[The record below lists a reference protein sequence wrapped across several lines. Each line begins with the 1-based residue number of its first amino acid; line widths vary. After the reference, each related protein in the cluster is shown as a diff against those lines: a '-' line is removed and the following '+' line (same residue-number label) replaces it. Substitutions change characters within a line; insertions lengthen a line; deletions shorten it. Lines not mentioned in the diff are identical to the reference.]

1 MESRHL
7 QAPVATLQQRGAA
20 ASPGRKQKAAA
31 GGDEKNRRALG
42 DIGNRVNFRDVDGQ
56 ASKRHFSSR
65 IVLREQIHFNPIAS
79 DSSFQSSFFFLPDSR
94 KVQPQI
100 SLPVARFAAQV
111 LENAQPAEPD
121 KAYIFPFKP
130 AFVAVNVRGKEGAK
144 AAKQK
149 AAVKPKTEE
158 VIEISSGDERAK
170 AAEQKISVNLK
181 TEEVI
186 EVSSGNGDRRTSR
199 RKVHTLTS
207 VLTARSKVACEVV
220 HKPNNLAHNIDE
232 LDADDELAVVDYV
245 EDIYSFYRFAERY
258 SRPRDYMGS
267 QVEINAKMRSILADW
282 LIEVHRNG
290 NCSEEELQLVGLSS
304 MLVACKY
311 EEIWAPKVNDFIY
324 ISDRAY
330 GRKQILATEK
340 AILNKLEWNLTVP
353 TPYVFLVR
361 FLKAA
366 MSDKEVNGE
375 HGIFLR
381 GVGFDAL
388 FDGRQASPVHARCL
402 GSLRRTVDAGEEARW
417 TETLE
422 RHTGYDE
429 LQLGDCAQHLLS
441 FHASAA
447 ESKLRAVCNK
457 YSSSRRGAVALR
469 SPPTK
474 LL

>member
-42 DIGNRVNFRDVDGQ
+42 DIGNR
-56 ASKRHFSSR
+56 
-65 IVLREQIHFNPIAS
+65 
-79 DSSFQSSFFFLPDSR
+79 
-94 KVQPQI
+94 
-100 SLPVARFAAQV
+100 
-111 LENAQPAEPD
+111 
-121 KAYIFPFKP
+121 KP

-282 LIEVHRNG
+282 LIEVHRKFELMPETLYLTFYIIDAYL
-290 NCSEEELQLVGLSS
+290 SVETVPRRELQLVGLSS

-311 EEIWAPKVNDFIY
+311 EEIWAPKVSSSTVVSYRSVRFYCESSKWETYACMQVNDFIY

-353 TPYVFLVR
+353 
-361 FLKAA
+361 
-366 MSDKEVNGE
+366 
-375 HGIFLR
+375 
-381 GVGFDAL
+381 
-388 FDGRQASPVHARCL
+388 
-402 GSLRRTVDAGEEARW
+402 
-417 TETLE
+417 
-422 RHTGYDE
+422 
-429 LQLGDCAQHLLS
+429 
-441 FHASAA
+441 
-447 ESKLRAVCNK
+447 
-457 YSSSRRGAVALR
+457 
-469 SPPTK
+469 
-474 LL
+474 

>member
-42 DIGNRVNFRDVDGQ
+42 DIGNRVNFRDVDG
-56 ASKRHFSSR
+56 
-65 IVLREQIHFNPIAS
+65 
-79 DSSFQSSFFFLPDSR
+79 

-100 SLPVARFAAQV
+100 SLPVARYAAQV

-121 KAYIFPFKP
+121 KKP
-130 AFVAVNVRGKEGAK
+130 AFVAANVRGKEGAK
-144 AAKQK
+144 AAKPK
-149 AAVKPKTEE
+149 VAVKSKTEE
-158 VIEISSGDERAK
+158 VIEISSGDEGK
-170 AAEQKISVNLK
+170 
-181 TEEVI
+181 
-186 EVSSGNGDRRTSR
+186 GDRRTC
-199 RKVHTLTS
+199 RKMMVHTLTS

-220 HKPNNLAHNIDE
+220 HKPNNLAHDIDE
-232 LDADDELAVVDYV
+232 LDADDELAVVEYV

-282 LIEVHRNG
+282 LTEVHHKFELMPETLYLTFYLIDAYLSVETVPRR
-290 NCSEEELQLVGLSS
+290 ELQLVGVSS

-311 EEIWAPKVNDFIY
+311 EEIWAPQVNDFIY

-330 GRKQILATEK
+330 GREQILATEK
-340 AILNKLEWNLTVP
+340 AILNKLEWKLTVP

-366 MSDKEVNGE
+366 MSDKEMENMAFFFAELGLMHYSMIIKHRPSV
-375 HGIFLR
+375 L
-381 GVGFDAL
+381 A
-388 FDGRQASPVHARCL
+388 ASAVYAARWTL
-402 GSLRRTVDAGEEARW
+402 ERSPRW

-429 LQLGDCAQHLLS
+429 LQLRDCAQHLLS

-447 ESKLRAVCNK
+447 ESKLRAVYNK

-469 SPPTK
+469 SPATK

>member
-42 DIGNRVNFRDVDGQ
+42 DIGNRVNFRDVDG
-56 ASKRHFSSR
+56 
-65 IVLREQIHFNPIAS
+65 
-79 DSSFQSSFFFLPDSR
+79 

-121 KAYIFPFKP
+121 KKP
-130 AFVAVNVRGKEGAK
+130 AFVAANVRGKEGAK

-158 VIEISSGDERAK
+158 VIEISSGDEGAK
-170 AAEQKISVNLK
+170 AAEQKVSVNLK

-186 EVSSGNGDRRTSR
+186 EISSGNGDRRTSR
-199 RKVHTLTS
+199 KKVHTLTS

-220 HKPNNLAHNIDE
+220 HKPNNLAHDIDE

-282 LIEVHRNG
+282 LTEVHRKFELMPETLYLTFYIVDAYL
-290 NCSEEELQLVGLSS
+290 SVETVPRRELQLVGVSS

-311 EEIWAPKVNDFIY
+311 EEIWAPQVNDFIY

-330 GRKQILATEK
+330 GREQILATEK

-366 MSDKEVNGE
+366 MSDKEMENMTFFFAELGLMHYSMVIK
-375 HGIFLR
+375 HRPSML
-381 GVGFDAL
+381 A
-388 FDGRQASPVHARCL
+388 ASAVYAARWTL
-402 GSLRRTVDAGEEARW
+402 ERSPRW

-447 ESKLRAVCNK
+447 ESKLRAVYNK

-469 SPPTK
+469 SPATK
-474 LL
+474 PL